1 MKKIIFVTA
10 TKADDEK
17 LKSIILKSM
26 KIQKIYN
33 QKQFKGIDSF

>member
-10 TKADDEK
+10 IRADDEK

-26 KIQKIYN
+26 KIQKMNN
-33 QKQFKGIDSF
+33 QKQFKDIDSF

>member
-10 TKADDEK
+10 TGADDEK

-26 KIQKIYN
+26 KI
-33 QKQFKGIDSF
+33 